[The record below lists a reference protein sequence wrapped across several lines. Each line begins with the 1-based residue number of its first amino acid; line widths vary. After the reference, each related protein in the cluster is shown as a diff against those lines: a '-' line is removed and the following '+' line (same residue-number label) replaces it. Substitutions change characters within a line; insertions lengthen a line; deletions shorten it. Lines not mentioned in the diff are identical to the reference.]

1 MNEISAL
8 TKDALESSLAFFSFC
23 RVRTQ
28 LSVDQEGRLS
38 SEPDHVGTLISDF
51 QLPEM

>member
-8 TKDALESSLAFFSFC
+8 TKDALESSLALFSLH

-38 SEPDHVGTLISDF
+38 PEPDHVDTVISDF
-51 QLPEM
+51 QPLEM